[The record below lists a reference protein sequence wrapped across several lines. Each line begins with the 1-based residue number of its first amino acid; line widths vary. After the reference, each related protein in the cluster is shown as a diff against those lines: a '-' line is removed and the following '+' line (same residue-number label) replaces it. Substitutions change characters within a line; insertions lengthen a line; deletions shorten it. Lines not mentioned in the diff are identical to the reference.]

1 MMPIIGVKWLGLNAC
16 KWLGPRVRSRQAQQL
31 AAMFSKW
38 LQKNPERWPEPVAK
52 LFSFAIFSAGRK
64 PKTLKN

>member
-1 MMPIIGVKWLGLNAC
+1 
-16 KWLGPRVRSRQAQQL
+16 VRSRQAQQL